1 MKSDKANSISQ
12 CDADAYAAKAAE
24 AAFILLAQT
33 EMEKIMN
40 RKGLRYRDL
49 SRRMGVT
56 EARISQM
63 FGDTATNLT
72 IKTVARVFH
81 HLGETAYLTTLEEFE
96 RQLAEA
102 RGAHTDD
109 NAHRWTVVGLESD
122 KFQMAGDVAL
132 ADAPTAADVS
142 ASNRSFERWLRAEAA
157 LPRRTAA
164 AAA

>member
-1 MKSDKANSISQ
+1 MKPEEANSISQ
-12 CDADAYAAKAAE
+12 CDADTYAAKAAE

-33 EMEKIMN
+33 EMQKIMN

-49 SRRMGVT
+49 ARRMGVT
-56 EARISQM
+56 EARVSQM

-81 HLGETAYLTTLEEFE
+81 QLGETAYLTTLEEFE
-96 RQLAEA
+96 RQLADA
-102 RGAHTDD
+102 RGAQADD
-109 NAHRWTVVGLESD
+109 AHRWTVIGLESD

-132 ADAPTAADVS
+132 ADAPTVADVP
-142 ASNRSFERWLRAEAA
+142 ASHLSFERWLRAEAA

>member
-1 MKSDKANSISQ
+1 MKSDKVNSISQ
-12 CDADAYAAKAAE
+12 CDTDTYAAKAAE
-24 AAFILLAQT
+24 ATFILHTQT
-33 EMEKIMN
+33 EMQRIIN

-56 EARISQM
+56 EARVSQM

-81 HLGETAYLTTLEEFE
+81 HLGETAYLTTLEEVE

-102 RGAHTDD
+102 RGTQPDGD
-109 NAHRWTVVGLESD
+109 AHRWTVIGLESD
-122 KFQMAGDVAL
+122 KFQMAGDVSL
-132 ADAPTAADVS
+132 ADAPTPIDVP
-142 ASNRSFERWLRAEAA
+142 ASRQSFDRWVRAEAA
-157 LPRRTAA
+157 LPQRTAA